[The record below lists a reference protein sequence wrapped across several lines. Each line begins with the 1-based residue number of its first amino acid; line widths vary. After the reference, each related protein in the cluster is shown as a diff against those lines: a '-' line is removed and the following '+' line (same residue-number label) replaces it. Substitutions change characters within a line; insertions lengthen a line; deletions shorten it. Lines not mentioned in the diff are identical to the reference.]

1 VTGVAAYLSSINLAV
16 AIFNLLPGFPL
27 DGGRLFRALV
37 WKITGNLTRATRI
50 ASIGG
55 RALGFFIVFLGFW
68 QFLQGNLLGGL
79 WLVLIGWFLNNA
91 AEAGYL
97 EQLLQMSLEGVR
109 ARQAMTPHP
118 ETVSPGLMLRELVD
132 RYFLLQRYQS
142 FPVVEGDRPL
152 GLVTLNQVKDVPRD
166 RWNDYTVRE
175 IMTPVEKGI
184 VVRPED
190 KLSDVLEKME
200 ELGEKRV
207 LVADNGK
214 LEGIITASDIL
225 DWMRRSRALE
235 DLKRDR

>member
-1 VTGVAAYLSSINLAV
+1 
-16 AIFNLLPGFPL
+16 
-27 DGGRLFRALV
+27 
-37 WKITGNLTRATRI
+37 
-50 ASIGG
+50 
-55 RALGFFIVFLGFW
+55 
-68 QFLQGNLLGGL
+68 
-79 WLVLIGWFLNNA
+79 
-91 AEAGYL
+91 
-97 EQLLQMSLEGVR
+97 
-109 ARQAMTPHP
+109 MTPHP

-235 DLKRDR
+235 DLKRDRQTPVA

>member
-1 VTGVAAYLSSINLAV
+1 
-16 AIFNLLPGFPL
+16 
-27 DGGRLFRALV
+27 
-37 WKITGNLTRATRI
+37 
-50 ASIGG
+50 
-55 RALGFFIVFLGFW
+55 
-68 QFLQGNLLGGL
+68 
-79 WLVLIGWFLNNA
+79 
-91 AEAGYL
+91 
-97 EQLLQMSLEGVR
+97 
-109 ARQAMTPHP
+109 MTPHP
-118 ETVSPGLMLRELVD
+118 ETVSPGLMLRELVE

-142 FPVVEGDRPL
+142 FPVVEGDRPV
-152 GLVTLNQVKDVPRD
+152 GLVTLNQVKDVPRE

-200 ELGEKRV
+200 ELGENRV

-235 DLKRDR
+235 DLKRER

>member
-1 VTGVAAYLSSINLAV
+1 
-16 AIFNLLPGFPL
+16 
-27 DGGRLFRALV
+27 
-37 WKITGNLTRATRI
+37 
-50 ASIGG
+50 
-55 RALGFFIVFLGFW
+55 
-68 QFLQGNLLGGL
+68 
-79 WLVLIGWFLNNA
+79 
-91 AEAGYL
+91 
-97 EQLLQMSLEGVR
+97 
-109 ARQAMTPHP
+109 
-118 ETVSPGLMLRELVD
+118 MLRELVD

>member
-1 VTGVAAYLSSINLAV
+1 
-16 AIFNLLPGFPL
+16 
-27 DGGRLFRALV
+27 
-37 WKITGNLTRATRI
+37 
-50 ASIGG
+50 
-55 RALGFFIVFLGFW
+55 
-68 QFLQGNLLGGL
+68 
-79 WLVLIGWFLNNA
+79 
-91 AEAGYL
+91 
-97 EQLLQMSLEGVR
+97 
-109 ARQAMTPHP
+109 MTPHP